1 MLYKPDFD
9 ECRKRIQ
16 AFWENESTD
25 RCALQVIAKIE
36 GYKPRVEDNNADLI
50 TRKTN
55 IDYILEKTEQVM
67 QIHCYLAEAV
77 PVYIPG
83 LVCSDTAAFLSEG
96 IDIREDTVWYPPII
110 DEWDEFSFTFDRD
123 NKWWQLVK
131 RMTEAAVKRGKGKY
145 LIAIPDFQVAIDI
158 VSLLRSPQKLC
169 IDLIENPN
177 YVKRATEFILNDVY
191 VHCYH
196 EIRSIIA
203 SHSDVAADWLG
214 LFSVGNHD
222 IIQCDFSALISPRH
236 FEEFCLPDIQRQCS
250 MLDYSIY
257 HLDGPDAIKHLDMI
271 LEVKELNAIQW
282 VPGAGKPPARAW
294 TAMLKKIQQAGKSVY
309 IHSPARDVE
318 GILEE
323 LSPRGLMIN
332 VEDVFESVSEA
343 EAFIERVRVLCHARR
358 WKNL

>member
-1 MLYKPDFD
+1 
-9 ECRKRIQ
+9 
-16 AFWENESTD
+16 
-25 RCALQVIAKIE
+25 
-36 GYKPRVEDNNADLI
+36 
-50 TRKTN
+50 
-55 IDYILEKTEQVM
+55 
-67 QIHCYLAEAV
+67 
-77 PVYIPG
+77 
-83 LVCSDTAAFLSEG
+83 
-96 IDIREDTVWYPPII
+96 
-110 DEWDEFSFTFDRD
+110 
-123 NKWWQLVK
+123 
-131 RMTEAAVKRGKGKY
+131 
-145 LIAIPDFQVAIDI
+145 
-158 VSLLRSPQKLC
+158 
-169 IDLIENPN
+169 
-177 YVKRATEFILNDVY
+177 
-191 VHCYH
+191 
-196 EIRSIIA
+196 
-203 SHSDVAADWLG
+203 
-214 LFSVGNHD
+214 
-222 IIQCDFSALISPRH
+222 
-236 FEEFCLPDIQRQCS
+236 